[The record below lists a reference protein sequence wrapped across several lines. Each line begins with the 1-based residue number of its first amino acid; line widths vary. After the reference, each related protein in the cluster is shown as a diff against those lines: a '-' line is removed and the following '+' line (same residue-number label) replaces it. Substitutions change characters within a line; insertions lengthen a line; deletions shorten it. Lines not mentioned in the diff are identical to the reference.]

1 MTEDCRNDCVEPL
14 RFPRRPGTRPAA
26 RCAPGEDCQGEQGDC
41 GLPQQRVS
49 EDNRPGLPR
58 FNYRIGSYADIR
70 TKLLHDLNQTA
81 NLSVWTH
88 RGADDPGIALL
99 EGAAILGDILTF
111 YQELYANEAFLRT
124 AQWRESVADLVRLLG
139 YRLSPG
145 LGGNATFAFEVK
157 GDEPVTVPA
166 HFPVKA
172 QLEDHD
178 KPSEFETVEPLTAY
192 PWLSKFNLFRRLFT
206 PDITPET
213 TEFYIF
219 APDQFLAPVELKPGD
234 RLLIGEAD
242 TAANPTRLNQAEVV
256 ILDSI
261 RELQGRKLFKIKGG
275 LKRSGDIFELSAFK
289 LGRTFHH
296 FGNNAPPT
304 FVKPPSS
311 VSTTATTTT
320 SGSATTTTSTSNAI
334 QEKKTAFSRFL
345 NSATNS
351 ADVAVNYLN
360 NTGTTRV
367 LIPSLGQQEFPLDA
381 EVRDLPNGVR
391 LVIQAGLYK
400 DATNPAKEFTLV
412 RKITSVNST
421 PLTWGVLTGSTSLV
435 TLSQPL
441 ATSDGGATYSFTD
454 IRDFQIHEALSPP
467 LTMRAGLRETSDPT
481 GKELYFLGTDAQA
494 QALIGRRLLLVK
506 PGAEPE
512 AVSVA
517 AVQTLAA
524 EFAARP
530 LLRRITLDR
539 DLNLADFP
547 NEKPVVTIYGNLAD
561 ATEGKSEPPLP
572 LGNGDSRQ
580 IFQTFKLPKK
590 PLTYHLSTE
599 ASPPETPE
607 LQIYVNDRL
616 WQLAASFFDRKPEE
630 EIYIVREDAAGESWV
645 QFGDGK
651 TGARLPS
658 GVKNVVAQFRIGTG
672 AFGPLQVEAKAQ
684 AGAKLKRLD
693 KVQMPAIATGGDEPE
708 DAEKARLAAPGRIQS
723 LDRLVSLQD
732 FESEAAAIAGVAR
745 VTAAWQLR
753 DNIPAVVLTVLM
765 ETGRAGERESVRGN
779 LAKSNSGR
787 GPQRFPVIVLP
798 GQRQYVHLR
807 ATFALHPR
815 FREEPVKAAIA
826 AALGVNFG
834 KAKNGEAPAGLFGL
848 RQRRF
853 GEREYASR
861 VEGVV
866 QNVAGVVWARVTA
879 FSALADT
886 DDPSSIAQSSLP
898 DVFNDIIPCN
908 SDRILSLYAP
918 HLLLT
923 SVAPQPVEVA

>member
-1 MTEDCRNDCVEPL
+1 MTEDCRNDCAEPL

-26 RCAPGEDCQGEQGDC
+26 RCAPGEACQEEQGVC
-41 GLPQQRVS
+41 GAQQQRVS
-49 EDNRPGLPR
+49 EDNRPGLPH
-58 FNYRIGSYADIR
+58 FNYRIGTYADIR
-70 TKLLHDLNQTA
+70 AKLLHDLNQTV
-81 NLSVWTH
+81 NLSAWTH

-139 YRLSPG
+139 YRLSPA

-157 GDEPVTVPA
+157 GDEPVLVPA
-166 HFPVKA
+166 NFPVKA

-178 KPSEFETVEPLTAY
+178 KPSEFETIEPLTAY
-192 PWLSKFNLFRRLFT
+192 PWLSKFNLYRRLFT
-206 PDITPET
+206 PDITPST

-234 RLLIGEAD
+234 RLLVGEAD
-242 TAANPTRLNQAEVV
+242 NAANPARLTQAEVV
-256 ILDSI
+256 IVDSI
-261 RELQGRKLFKIKGG
+261 RELHGRKLFKIKGA
-275 LKRSGDIFELSAFK
+275 LKRSGNVFNLAAFK

-296 FGNNAPPT
+296 FGYNAPPT

-320 SGSATTTTSTSNAI
+320 TGSTTTTTSTSNAI

-345 NSATNS
+345 TSATYS
-351 ADVAVNYLN
+351 SDPAIGYLN

-367 LIPSLGQQEFPLDA
+367 LVPSLGQQEFPLEA
-381 EVRDLPNGVR
+381 EVRDLPSGVT

-400 DATNPAKEFTLV
+400 DSSSPAKEFTLV
-412 RKITSVNST
+412 RKVTSVNST

-435 TLSQPL
+435 TLNQSL
-441 ATSDGGATYSFTD
+441 AASDGGSTYSFTD
-454 IRDFQIHEALSPP
+454 IRDFQFHEVLSPP
-467 LTMRAGLRETSDPT
+467 LMLRAGLQETSAAA
-481 GKELYFLGTDAQA
+481 GNELYFLGTDAQA
-494 QALIGRRLLLVK
+494 QVLNGRRLLLVK
-506 PGAEPE
+506 PDAEPE

-530 LLRRITLDR
+530 LLRRITLDH
-539 DLNLADFP
+539 DLNLTDFP
-547 NEKPVVTIYGNLAD
+547 NEKPVITVYGNLAD
-561 ATEGKSEPPLP
+561 ATEGKSGPSVP

-590 PLTYHLSTE
+590 PLTYHLSAE

-607 LQIYVNDRL
+607 LQIYVNDQL
-616 WQLAASFFDRKPEE
+616 WQLAASFFGRGPKE
-630 EIYIVREDAAGESWV
+630 EIYIVREDAAGDSWV

-658 GVKNVVAQFRIGTG
+658 GVKNVLAQFRTGTG
-672 AFGPLQVEAKAQ
+672 AFGALQAETKVQ

-693 KVQMPAIATGGDEPE
+693 QVQMPAIATGGSEPE
-708 DAEKARLAAPGRIQS
+708 DAENARAAAPGKIQS

-745 VTAAWQLR
+745 ASAAWQLV
-753 DNIPAVVLTVLM
+753 DNIPAVAITVLM
-765 ETGRAGERESVRGN
+765 ETGRAGELESVRGN

-787 GPQRFPVIVLP
+787 GPHRFPIIVVP
-798 GQRQYVHLR
+798 GRRQYLHIR
-807 ATFALHPR
+807 ATFALDPR
-815 FREEPVKAAIA
+815 FREEPVKASIA
-826 AALGVNFG
+826 TALGVNFG
-834 KAKNGEAPAGLFGL
+834 KAGNGEAPAGLFGL

-853 GEREYASR
+853 GEREYATR
-861 VEGVV
+861 IEGVI

-879 FSALADT
+879 FAPLADT
-886 DDPSSIAQSSLP
+886 DDPASIAQSSLP
-898 DVFNDIIPCN
+898 DIFNDIVPCDSN
-908 SDRILSLYAP
+908 RILSLYAP
-918 HLLLT
+918 HLFLM